1 MDQLASALQLHE
13 QIVAGLKSREQTI
26 QEREDEARRALEQA
40 LASCAEERASIG
52 REKALLLA
60 VEELYTRHANQA
72 LGVATQ
78 TGSSQPMP
86 ESPPPLPSTVKRA
99 ISEPNEPMALVAT
112 DTADQVAATIRNL
125 RQGLISEMRGA
136 KERV

>member
-26 QEREDEARRALEQA
+26 QEREDEARRCLEQT

-60 VEELYTRHANQA
+60 VEELYTRHANRA
-72 LGVATQ
+72 SGAVAQ
-78 TGSSQPMP
+78 PSSAPPMP
-86 ESPPPLPSTVKRA
+86 EPPPPLPPTVKRA